1 MCKYSFCLRNLRGSE
16 LECTHWERSVGRMRK
31 KLPIGIDGFEKIR
44 TNDFYYADKTMF
56 ISELLHNW
64 GEVNLF
70 TRPRRFGKTLN
81 LSMIRRFFE
90 LERDEEGIKTD
101 NSYIFQDLR
110 IACCQEICRDHQ
122 QKYPV
127 IALTMKSARQP
138 DFQMARD
145 SLKQIFISGLLFQM
159 KRYGI
164 FTVTVF

>member
-1 MCKYSFCLRNLRGSE
+1 
-16 LECTHWERSVGRMRK
+16 
-31 KLPIGIDGFEKIR
+31 
-44 TNDFYYADKTMF
+44 
-56 ISELLHNW
+56 
-64 GEVNLF
+64 
-70 TRPRRFGKTLN
+70 
-81 LSMIRRFFE
+81 MIRRFFE

-145 SLKQIFISGLLFQM
+145 SLIDEIAKEYRRHAYVLKSSGLLEGEK
-159 KRYGI
+159 KRFEAVLNRNAEKI
-164 FTVTVF
+164 

>member
-1 MCKYSFCLRNLRGSE
+1 M
-16 LECTHWERSVGRMRK
+16 
-31 KLPIGIDGFEKIR
+31 
-44 TNDFYYADKTMF
+44 
-56 ISELLHNW
+56 
-64 GEVNLF
+64 
-70 TRPRRFGKTLN
+70 N

-145 SLKQIFISGLLFQM
+145 SLKEIFISGLLFQM